1 MANGPRRRDPVVSVP
16 SKPRDPVEQPMI
28 LSCSTNRW
36 GWVKNTC
43 MDGSELRGIHILAD
57 LTNEQLGELINYG
70 EFLPY
75 AVGHMIINQGERA
88 DAMFLLVNGT
98 VAAYVKGKDGNES
111 HLRTMEAGAHFGEI
125 GLLEDGIRTASV
137 RAGTNCRVFRLRK
150 DSFRE
155 ILQKP
160 ELATPF
166 LHSLSRSLA
175 IRLADVTSRLSDAR
189 SLKDAWTV

>member
-1 MANGPRRRDPVVSVP
+1 M
-16 SKPRDPVEQPMI
+16 
-28 LSCSTNRW
+28 
-36 GWVKNTC
+36 NTC

-57 LTNEQLGELINYG
+57 LTNDQLGELVNYG
-70 EFLPY
+70 EFLPF
-75 AVGHMIINQGERA
+75 AAGHKIVNQGERA

-98 VAAYVKGKDGNES
+98 VAAYAKGKDGNES
-111 HLRTMEAGAHFGEI
+111 PLRTIEAGGHFGEI

-137 RAGTNCRVFRLRK
+137 RAETNCRVFRLRR
-150 DSFRE
+150 DSFRV

-175 IRLADVTSRLSDAR
+175 IRLADITSRLSEAR
-189 SLKDAWTV
+189 SLKDAWVI